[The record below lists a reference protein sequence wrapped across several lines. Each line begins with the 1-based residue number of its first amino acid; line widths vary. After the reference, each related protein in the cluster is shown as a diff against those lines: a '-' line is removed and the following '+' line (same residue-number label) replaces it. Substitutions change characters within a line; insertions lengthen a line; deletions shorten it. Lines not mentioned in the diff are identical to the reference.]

1 MRGSNATL
9 KITLLAV
16 MTGWMAGA
24 TAQDIAQG
32 ALAAAIRESGNPCQ
46 RVIESS
52 SAGGGTYIVT
62 CNSGK
67 FKVTQKKDGSFDVA
81 PM

>member
-1 MRGSNATL
+1 
-9 KITLLAV
+9 
-16 MTGWMAGA
+16 MTGTRTIAAAAFFAVIAGWSPH
-24 TAQDIAQG
+24 TVAQDIAEG

-46 RVIESS
+46 RVLESS
-52 SAGGGTYIVT
+52 SAGQNSYVVT

-67 FKVTQKKDGSFDVA
+67 FKVTQKQDGSFDVS